1 MKCDFTKL
9 GSSARLQHRNPRVK
23 ASRQY
28 CVVVKA
34 SGDRKKV
41 DWDKEWS
48 SYQQRSTGSSRNS
61 KRSNSRIPVD
71 PAAKMTRDAIKR
83 EEAFMLNAWSSNM
96 FQGAGVAVAIIV
108 LLAVVVTAG
117 PPPADSRC
125 TLPWC

>member
-1 MKCDFTKL
+1 MCTTSACSSSLCLHTLLSL
-9 GSSARLQHRNPRVK
+9 GSPLTWICPPCGHCCAT
-23 ASRQY
+23 
-28 CVVVKA
+28 
-34 SGDRKKV
+34 
-41 DWDKEWS
+41 S
-48 SYQQRSTGSSRNS
+48 SYQQRSTGSSRTS
-61 KRSNSRIPVD
+61 GRRSSRIPVD
-71 PAAKMTRDAIKR
+71 PAAKITRDAIKR